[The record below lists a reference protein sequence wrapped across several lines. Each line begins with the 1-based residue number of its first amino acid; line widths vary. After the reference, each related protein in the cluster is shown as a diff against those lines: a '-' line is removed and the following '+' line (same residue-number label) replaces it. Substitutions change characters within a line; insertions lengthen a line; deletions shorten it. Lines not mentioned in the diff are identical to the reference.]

1 MPDIF
6 AYNGLETKDEKQH
19 TAKDAG
25 SFREMWRELQ
35 SLHVRKTAPLF
46 PCEQKHRVQ
55 QTHAHNTAQRGATRW
70 RVPKTN
76 REYLPLFR
84 PSLAELYCNNHH
96 TTWDNS
102 TATSFTN
109 GRTTGRKP
117 MSRNLHREGEEQ
129 GGGVEQTRADLCWK
143 AWAQCAD
150 VRMQKKCMQAA
161 RCS

>member
-1 MPDIF
+1 LPDIF

-96 TTWDNS
+96 TTWEKFHGYLFHKWKNDGAQTNEQK
-102 TATSFTN
+102 FT
-109 GRTTGRKP
+109 
-117 MSRNLHREGEEQ
+117 Q
-129 GGGVEQTRADLCWK
+129 GGGGTGRRRRADTC
-143 AWAQCAD
+143 
-150 VRMQKKCMQAA
+150 
-161 RCS
+161 

>member
-1 MPDIF
+1 M
-6 AYNGLETKDEKQH
+6 YERQH
-19 TAKDAG
+19 R
-25 SFREMWRELQ
+25 SFPVNR
-35 SLHVRKTAPLF
+35 
-46 PCEQKHRVQ
+46 
-55 QTHAHNTAQRGATRW
+55 NT
-70 RVPKTN
+70 
-76 REYLPLFR
+76 EYSKR
-84 PSLAELYCNNHH
+84 TH
-96 TTWDNS
+96 TTQPKEALQGGGCQRQTESTCLFLGLALPNCTATTITPPGKNS

-161 RCS
+161 RCSTMRRMARQEAWLVVLERRCWESTHNSEV